1 MKHRKLLSLGPDATS
16 PVAPTISLGSR
27 PNPSGLRGWVA
38 NPGTPQ
44 PPRSGP
50 AGWIA

>member
-1 MKHRKLLSLGPDATS
+1 MKHRKLLSLGPDATA
-16 PVAPTISLGSR
+16 PVAPTPSGAR

-38 NPGTPQ
+38 NPSKPQ
-44 PPRSGP
+44 PPRDGL